1 MFNAL
6 KYTEILETVGFT
18 REQAEQSIKVLIE
31 VMEQNL
37 ASSQDFKDLE
47 QRMSTEFKDVRQEFS
62 QQMKN
67 VRQEFSQEIKEL
79 DQKMTQQFKD
89 IDQKFSNISH
99 EMKNLEARMTIKL
112 GSLMVL
118 AIGIVSALNKF

>member
-37 ASSQDFKDLE
+37 ASSQDLKDL
-47 QRMSTEFKDVRQEFS
+47 KQELIG
-62 QQMKN
+62 
-67 VRQEFSQEIKEL
+67 EISKL
-79 DQKMTQQFKD
+79 DQKVTTEASKL
-89 IDQKFSNISH
+89 DQKITNISY

-118 AIGIVSALNKF
+118 AIGIVTALNKI